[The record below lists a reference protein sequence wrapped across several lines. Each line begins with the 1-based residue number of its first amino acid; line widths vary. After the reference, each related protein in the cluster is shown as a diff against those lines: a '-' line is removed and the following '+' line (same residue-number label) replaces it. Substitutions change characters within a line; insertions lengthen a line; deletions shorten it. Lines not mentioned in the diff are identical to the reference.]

1 MFLDEVLHLIDG
13 VTILLRLE
21 VGVLGQQPGLGHG
34 GVPGELVHLED
45 ELQMLPSLLPPEVVF
60 GISLL
65 CSHYNI

>member
-1 MFLDEVLHLIDG
+1 MFLDEIFNFVDG
-13 VTILLRLE
+13 VTVLLGLE

-45 ELQMLPSLLPPEVVF
+45 ELQMLPSLLPPEVGF